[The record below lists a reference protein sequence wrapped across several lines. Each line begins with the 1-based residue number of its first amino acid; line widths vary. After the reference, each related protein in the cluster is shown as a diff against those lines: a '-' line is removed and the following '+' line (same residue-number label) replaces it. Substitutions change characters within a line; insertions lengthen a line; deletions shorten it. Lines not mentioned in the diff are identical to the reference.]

1 MKKFLLMLAV
11 MLPCLGAWA
20 EVVETPTPVVELN
33 YEQIPGSY
41 PFELDETNSNKIFG
55 LTDLTIAVQIKTKNV
70 SGRMALLATSD
81 ATQSK
86 NTDAEGMNSRYVAYG
101 MNGADPGYLA
111 SWRDGDRFTG
121 RTNDGVTANTRTL
134 VVVYVIN
141 PTNKTFKV
149 YVNGQQEKSWTHNV
163 GFMNGYE
170 IATPG
175 MVKEDHTN
183 AKIYIGGGKHSGGNG
198 EVFNG
203 VIKGIKVYSG
213 ALTAEQIADI
223 QFPEYIVG
231 EEDFVNGEVYTFVTS
246 LGWMGAMEGDNYVI
260 STAKKTVTPEAS
272 KDNKN
277 FQWTVYKS
285 ANGNYYLYNLG
296 KEMFMGVQSKTT
308 TSIPFTILPGKNL
321 TFKKSNKAAYPVM
334 FSTDNKAVVNH
345 SINHNEGLISWTG
358 GWSNLNDNGNSHR
371 VELVGNL
378 TDETRTK
385 IENLVAE
392 RENTGFFRL
401 KGYSNNYID
410 ASTKWSNT
418 SQMSMKD
425 ENNCNLAGT
434 IFYCDDDNKFLN
446 YATGTHVRVTR
457 EIGTANNSD
466 GNNWSIFI
474 SNTTDKYKLL
484 SNDLNW
490 LHDNEGTRSDRCSSE
505 GSHANTTHSWTIEK
519 VTSLPVTISAAK
531 YATFYAPVAVEVPA
545 EVTAYTVAINE
556 GGWAD
561 LNEIEGGVIPANTGV
576 VLYSETAGTYNL
588 AITETTNTV
597 ENGLAGTVAST
608 YITDEAYVLGYINV
622 AEEGEEEQK
631 EVGFYTAKMTSGQWL
646 NNGFKA
652 YLPASAITT
661 TAQVLRFNFGGTTGI
676 EDAIVAPSFDA
687 NAPIFDLSG
696 RRVMNTVKGGIYIQN
711 GKKFIVK

>member
-1 MKKFLLMLAV
+1 
-11 MLPCLGAWA
+11 MLPCLGVWA

-33 YEQIPGSY
+33 YEHFPGSY
-41 PFELDETNSNKIFG
+41 PFELDETNSNKIFE
-55 LTDLTIAVQIKTKNV
+55 LTDLTIAVQIKTKNIG
-70 SGRMALLATSD
+70 GRMALLATSD

-86 NTDAEGMNSRYVAYG
+86 NTNAEGMNSRYVAYG
-101 MNGADPGYLA
+101 MNDADPGYLA
-111 SWRDGDRFTG
+111 SWRVGDRFTG
-121 RTNDGVTANTRTL
+121 RTNSGVTANTRTL

-141 PTNKTFKV
+141 PTNKIFKV

-163 GFMNGYE
+163 GFMDGYE

-175 MVKEDHTN
+175 MVKADHSN

-285 ANGNYYLYNLG
+285 ENGNYYLYNLG
-296 KEMFMGVQSKTT
+296 KEMFMGVQSKNNAF
-308 TSIPFTILPGKNL
+308 IPFTILPGKNL

-345 SINHNEGLISWTG
+345 STSYDEGLISWTG

-378 TDETRTK
+378 TAETRTK

-392 RENTGFFRL
+392 RENTGYFRL
-401 KGYSNNYID
+401 KGNSNNYID
-410 ASTKWSNT
+410 ASTKWNNT
-418 SQMSMKD
+418 SQMSMKS
-425 ENNCNLAGT
+425 ENICNLAGT

-457 EIGTANNSD
+457 EIGAANHSD

-474 SNTTDKYKLL
+474 SNTQDKYKLL

-505 GSHANTTHSWTIEK
+505 SDHANTTHSWTLEK
-519 VTSLPVTISAAK
+519 VTSLPVTITAAK
-531 YATFYAPVAVEVPA
+531 YATFYAPVAVKVP
-545 EVTAYTVAINE
+545 EGVTAHTVTINSE
-556 GGWAD
+556 WAT
-561 LNEIEGGVIPANTGV
+561 LSEALEVIPANTGV
-576 VLYSETAGTYNL
+576 VLYSETADTYYFTITEDVEAISDNALLGSAATKYFTTAGTYYAL
-588 AITETTNTV
+588 SLV
-597 ENGLAGTVAST
+597 EG
-608 YITDEAYVLGYINV
+608 
-622 AEEGEEEQK
+622 
-631 EVGFYTAKMTSGQWL
+631 EVGFYKDEFKNNRFQNNSHKAYLYVPNASNASAFKFRFENGTTAIESVL
-646 NNGFKA
+646 NNGA
-652 YLPASAITT
+652 DT
-661 TAQVLRFNFGGTTGI
+661 
-676 EDAIVAPSFDA
+676 
-687 NAPIFDLSG
+687 NAPIYDLSG
-696 RRVMNTVKGGIYIQN
+696 RRVMNAVKGGIYIQN